1 MLNSTNAPLKVAL
14 LSISPHNRAI
24 LEFFFAGSGRDL
36 FTMVNDDDAEVF
48 IVDYD
53 HPGAAEKWEEHRSPE
68 RPGIALS
75 VREVELDDTIWLS
88 KPLTTKAL
96 TEAATAIR
104 ELVPS
109 SGSSAATANSTTA
122 QQTAEDDGVTSAP
135 TLASQSASPFGVH
148 AGAKKRSSVV
158 LRFDDDED
166 DKNAEPFANN
176 PVPAAAMP
184 LVRNT
189 ESEQEAASVATSD
202 SDEADD
208 TRDEDNTSFIEF
220 DEIDRGLSE
229 EEQERRWHQLCGSQD
244 DTADE
249 QNWQAG
255 VTFFTPEN
263 YLLTNVVDALRLA
276 KQSGQ
281 MVQLKID
288 EQHFALLMP
297 DVNYSYCT
305 LDLYS
310 DDFATLC
317 NNPMQT
323 GKVHLHIPSNNE
335 AAALEAIVDNN
346 TDKRY
351 DMEAFV
357 WSTSLLTSQGRLK
370 RNADATQKIALK
382 SWPNLTRLEQI
393 PHIMRIAALWNQRP
407 GNVFDMV
414 KWLDIPQRYVFAFY
428 TAAET
433 LNLFEVD
440 ETKLKTREKTAP
452 KKQRGLFARLLKRL
466 IGGGSK

>member
-1 MLNSTNAPLKVAL
+1 MLNSTNGPLKVAL

-36 FTMVNDDDAEVF
+36 FTMVSDDDAEVF

-53 HPGAAEKWEEHRSPE
+53 HPGAAEKWEDRQSPE

-75 VREVELDDTIWLS
+75 VREVELSNTIWLS

-96 TEAATAIR
+96 TDAATAIR
-104 ELVPS
+104 ALVPS
-109 SGSSAATANSTTA
+109 DASNNESTASHSTADNDDTAA
-122 QQTAEDDGVTSAP
+122 AP
-135 TLASQSASPFGVH
+135 IALESQSASPFGVH

-158 LRFDDDED
+158 LRFDDDEED
-166 DKNAEPFANN
+166 QN
-176 PVPAAAMP
+176 AAAP
-184 LVRNT
+184 LVRDATDNDSSSNDET
-189 ESEQEAASVATSD
+189 QLPAA
-202 SDEADD
+202 DEV
-208 TRDEDNTSFIEF
+208 DNTSVEENTSFVDF
-220 DEIDRGLSE
+220 DDIDSGLSE
-229 EEQERRWHQLCGSQD
+229 EEQERRWHQLCGNQD
-244 DTADE
+244 DTANE
-249 QNWQAG
+249 QNWQAET
-255 VTFFTPEN
+255 TFFTPEN
-263 YLLTNVVDALRLA
+263 YLLTNVVDAMRLA

-382 SWPNLTRLEQI
+382 SWPNLTRLEHI

-440 ETKLKTREKTAP
+440 ETKLKTREKAAP

>member
-36 FTMVNDDDAEVF
+36 FTMVSDDDAEVF

-53 HPGAAEKWEEHRSPE
+53 HPGAAEKWEDRQSPE

-75 VREVELDDTIWLS
+75 VREVELSNTIWLS

-96 TEAATAIR
+96 TDAATAIR
-104 ELVPS
+104 ALAPRGVS
-109 SGSSAATANSTTA
+109 TAAS
-122 QQTAEDDGVTSAP
+122 P
-135 TLASQSASPFGVH
+135 ASQQEADNDDTDSTPITLESQSTSPFGVH
-148 AGAKKRSSVV
+148 AGAKKRSSVI

-166 DKNAEPFANN
+166 QNAAPLTT
-176 PVPAAAMP
+176 VP
-184 LVRNT
+184 LVRDIADSSDNETQHPNT
-189 ESEQEAASVATSD
+189 
-202 SDEADD
+202 DEP
-208 TRDEDNTSFIEF
+208 DNTNNEENTGFLEF
-220 DEIDRGLSE
+220 DDINSGLSE
-229 EEQERRWHQLCGSQD
+229 EEQEQRWYQLCGNQEN
-244 DTADE
+244 TANE
-249 QNWQAG
+249 QNWQTEA
-255 VTFFTPEN
+255 TFFTPEN

-346 TDKRY
+346 TEKRY

-370 RNADATQKIALK
+370 RNADASQKIALK

-407 GNVFDMV
+407 GNVFDIV
-414 KWLDIPQRYVFAFY
+414 EWLDIPQRYVFAFY